1 MRKRRWAESAQLWGR
16 LRTMRAR
23 EPDPEGI
30 VEEPFPDP
38 RDSAR
43 ARRTPQGRC
52 RVGAIVSRCGREAH
66 DVWLEVSTG
75 LVTLIRPTDA

>member
-1 MRKRRWAESAQLWGR
+1 MGR
-16 LRTMRAR
+16 IGPIMGQIADHAGMRAGPR
-23 EPDPEGI
+23 GI